1 MRVLLV
7 DAFDSFTYNLYQQLG
22 RLGADVVVET
32 IDTPLERLAA
42 HDCGR
47 IVLSPG
53 PGGPGEAT
61 RFREVLEAISPR
73 IPTLGVCLGHQ
84 AICAVF
90 GGRVG
95 SAPTVVHGK
104 PATIDHDGRGL
115 FTGVPSPFSAVRYH
129 SLAVDE
135 STLPGDL
142 VVTARAREDGAVM
155 GVRHRH
161 LPITGVQFHPESFLS
176 AGGDR
181 IVANFLAD
189 GGVSG

>member
-1 MRVLLV
+1 VKVLLV
-7 DAFDSFTYNLYQQLG
+7 DAFDSFTYNLFQQLG

-32 IDTPLERLAA
+32 IDAPLERLAEHGCA
-42 HDCGR
+42 R
-47 IVLSPG
+47 VVLSPG
-53 PGGPGEAT
+53 PGGPDEAA
-61 RFREVLEAISPR
+61 RFREVLEVLSPR

-84 AICAVF
+84 AICAAF

-95 SAPTVVHGK
+95 PAATVVHGK
-104 PATIDHDGRGL
+104 PATIDHDGCGL
-115 FTGVPSPFSAVRYH
+115 FAGVPSPFSAVRYH

-135 STLPGDL
+135 SSLPSDL
-142 VVTARAREDGAVM
+142 VVTARAREDGVVM

-161 LPITGVQFHPESFLS
+161 LPIAGVQFHPESCQT

-189 GGVSG
+189 GGAAQ